1 MFELPQLARQS
12 SSLKRPPQHESSRGA
27 LPPTKKPL
35 LARNST
41 SAVGLLSSGNRTAL
55 PGNKSSSASGDVKA
69 EDEFSGL
76 TLRVVPYEP
85 SPSPA
90 SSSSS
95 NDGTPSLL
103 SLQESILAPLT
114 RPLLKVNGK
123 TVAVDQIQ
131 RFIHK
136 RLGGPDAFLPK
147 AIEILRDGVI
157 QHSSWRIGRLPHS
170 PSGVISD
177 TPNPSA
183 RPDGTI
189 ILAYRRK

>member
-12 SSLKRPPQHESSRGA
+12 SSLKRPPQYESSRGA
-27 LPPTKKPL
+27 LPPTKKLL
-35 LARNST
+35 LAGNPAST
-41 SAVGLLSSGNRTAL
+41 VGSSSSGNRTA
-55 PGNKSSSASGDVKA
+55 PPSNKSSAASGDAKA
-69 EDEFSGL
+69 VDEFSGL

-85 SPSPA
+85 SPS
-90 SSSSS
+90 SS
-95 NDGTPSLL
+95 NTDGTPSQL
-103 SLQESILAPLT
+103 SLQESTLAPLT

-136 RLGGPDAFLPK
+136 RLGGPEAFLPK

-157 QHSSWRIGRLPHS
+157 QHSSWRIGQLPHS
-170 PSGVISD
+170 PSGVVID

>member
-27 LPPTKKPL
+27 LPPTKKSL
-35 LARNST
+35 LAGNPT
-41 SAVGLLSSGNRTAL
+41 SAVGSSSSGNRTV
-55 PGNKSSSASGDVKA
+55 PPSNKSSAASGDAKA
-69 EDEFSGL
+69 VDEFSGL

-85 SPSPA
+85 STSP

-95 NDGTPSLL
+95 NTDGTPSLL
-103 SLQESILAPLT
+103 SLQESTLAPLT

-136 RLGGPDAFLPK
+136 RLGGPEAFLPK

-157 QHSSWRIGRLPHS
+157 QHSSWRIGQLPHS
-170 PSGVISD
+170 PNVVVD

>member
-1 MFELPQLARQS
+1 MFELPQLAHQS

-35 LARNST
+35 LAGNPTST
-41 SAVGLLSSGNRTAL
+41 VGSSSSGNRIA
-55 PGNKSSSASGDVKA
+55 PPSNKSSAASGDAKA
-69 EDEFSGL
+69 MDEFSGL
-76 TLRVVPYEP
+76 TLRVVPYDP
-85 SPSPA
+85 SPSP
-90 SSSSS
+90 SSS
-95 NDGTPSLL
+95 NTDGTSSLL

-114 RPLLKVNGK
+114 RPHLKVNGK

-136 RLGGPDAFLPK
+136 RLGGPESFLPK

-157 QHSSWRIGRLPHS
+157 QHSSWRIGQLPHS
-170 PSGVISD
+170 PSGVVID

>member
-1 MFELPQLARQS
+1 MFELPQLARHS

-27 LPPTKKPL
+27 LPPTKKHL
-35 LARNST
+35 LAGNST
-41 SAVGLLSSGNRTAL
+41 SVVGSSSSGNRTAL
-55 PGNKSSSASGDVKA
+55 PNKKSSSASGDVKA
-69 EDEFSGL
+69 VDEFSGL

-85 SPSPA
+85 SHSP
-90 SSSSS
+90 SSSTT
-95 NDGTPSLL
+95 DGTPSLL
-103 SLQESILAPLT
+103 SLQEATLAPLT

-136 RLGGPDAFLPK
+136 RLGGPEAFLPK

-157 QHSSWRIGRLPHS
+157 QHSSWRLGQLPHS
-170 PSGVISD
+170 PSGVIID

>member
-35 LARNST
+35 LAENPTST
-41 SAVGLLSSGNRTAL
+41 VGSSSSGNRTA
-55 PGNKSSSASGDVKA
+55 PPSNRSSAVSGDAKA
-69 EDEFSGL
+69 VDEFSGL

-85 SPSPA
+85 SPSP
-90 SSSSS
+90 SSS
-95 NDGTPSLL
+95 NTNGTPSLL
-103 SLQESILAPLT
+103 SLQESTLAPLT

-136 RLGGPDAFLPK
+136 RLGGPEAFLPK

-157 QHSSWRIGRLPHS
+157 QHSSWRIGQLPHS
-170 PSGVISD
+170 PSGVVIE